1 MIEKLK
7 DTIILQDGC
16 PTGVKP
22 NNDQI
27 VTAINEII
35 DKVNE
40 LDIKL
45 HTVKLFTPT
54 QDKAVKELLKLLET
68 DNSVGDVINGND
80 SERLH
85 REKDEGDTL
94 QQ

>member
-7 DTIILQDGC
+7 TTNIR
-16 PTGVKP
+16 
-22 NNDQI
+22 NQI
-27 VTAINEII
+27 YSRAPDNFQLMGKINEII

-45 HTVKLFTPT
+45 HTVKLFTPA

-68 DNSVGDVINGND
+68 DNSVGDVIND
-80 SERLH
+80 
-85 REKDEGDTL
+85 
-94 QQ
+94 

>member
-7 DTIILQDGC
+7 ETIILQDGC
-16 PTGVKP
+16 PTGIKP

-27 VTAINEII
+27 VAAINEII

-45 HTVKLFTPT
+45 HTVKFFTPT

-68 DNSVGDVINGND
+68 DNSVKGLLND
-80 SERLH
+80 
-85 REKDEGDTL
+85 
-94 QQ
+94 